1 MKSTGIVRE
10 VDNLGRLVLPKELR
24 TTMKLDFNDPMEF
37 YKDGD
42 NIILRKFNSG
52 CSGCHFC
59 GSMENRTF
67 FKGKFVC
74 ESCIE
79 ELKD

>member
-10 VDNLGRLVLPKELR
+10 VDDLGRLVLPKELR
-24 TTMKLDFNDPMEF
+24 TTMGLDINDPMEF

-42 NIILRKFNSG
+42 DIILRRFN
-52 CSGCHFC
+52 SGCHFC
-59 GSMENRTF
+59 GSIENRTF
-67 FKGKFVC
+67 FKDKFVC